1 MEILI
6 AVLCFLVIYLGQTV
20 IYRKYWDQGL
30 SLDLDFD
37 DRYLE
42 IDNYKSKDAASY
54 NFTCEVFH
62 SEILAVPGK

>member
-20 IYRKYWDQGL
+20 VYRKYWDQGL

-37 DRYLE
+37 DRYL
-42 IDNYKSKDAASY
+42 D
-54 NFTCEVFH
+54 
-62 SEILAVPGK
+62 SEILAVSGK